1 MTQQLVKYTEQ
12 LEDDELAFLHRRV
25 DREVKQYYRIAW
37 LLMILSFII
46 PFTGAWYRAV
56 DGAPNAFSMPRF
68 FATAFVLVSLSCG
81 GMYVS
86 YRVSL
91 RKILADIKQGTKT
104 IEQAHITKKTF
115 VPSNDTYYFY
125 LDSPNKLSIEV
136 NASDF
141 HSMSQGDEIS
151 IEYTTNS
158 RLYLGYF

>member
-1 MTQQLVKYTEQ
+1 MTLQLVTYCEP
-12 LEDDELAFLHRRV
+12 LESEEIAFLRRRV
-25 DREVKQYYRIAW
+25 DREVKQYYKIAW

-81 GMYVS
+81 GMYIS

-91 RKILADIKQGTKT
+91 RKILNDIRQGTKT
-104 IEQAHITKKTF
+104 VEQTHITRKAF

-125 LDSPNKLSIEV
+125 LDSPTKLSIEV
-136 NASDF
+136 SSADYHN
-141 HSMSQGDEIS
+141 MSSGDELS
-151 IEYTTNS
+151 IEYTTHS
-158 RLYLGYF
+158 KLYLGYF